1 MVGPRDSV
9 ARLALPVRVLVQ
21 RFAFGILVLGAFA
34 LMLLGK
40 ADSAL
45 TERMRFLIND
55 ALAPVME
62 VLSQPIASVNRGI
75 EAVDDFLYVYSEN
88 TRLRHENERLLQWQ
102 TAARDLEQQNAAYRS
117 LLNAKVDPRIT
128 FVSARVIVDAGGPF
142 VRTLITNAGV
152 RDGVTKGQAVISESG
167 LVGHIVETGERASR
181 LLLLTDL
188 NSRIPVVV
196 ETTRARA
203 ILAGN
208 NTARPEL
215 QFLADSVPLQL
226 GERIVT
232 SGHGGV
238 FPGGIPIGVVTQVSN
253 RGAEV
258 ELFAN
263 FNRLEYVRVLRY
275 QPPRLYE
282 DEQTPARV
290 GTATQ

>member
-1 MVGPRDSV
+1 MVGPRDRV
-9 ARLALPVRVLVQ
+9 ARLALPVRVLAQ
-21 RFAFGILVLGAFA
+21 RFAFGILVVGAFS

-45 TERMRFLIND
+45 TERLRYVVND
-55 ALAPVME
+55 ALAPVMAA
-62 VLSQPIASVNRGI
+62 LSQPIASINRGI
-75 EAVDDFLYVYSEN
+75 QTVDDFLYVYSEN
-88 TRLRHENERLLQWQ
+88 TRLRQENERLLQWQ
-102 TAARDLEQQNAAYRS
+102 NAARQLEQQNAAYRS
-117 LLNAKVDPRIT
+117 LLNAKIDPRIT

-142 VRTLITNAGV
+142 VRTLIINAGG
-152 RDGVTKGQAVISESG
+152 RDGVTKGQAAISEVG

-208 NTARPEL
+208 NTDRPQL

-226 GERIVT
+226 GDRIVT

-238 FPGGIPIGVVTQVSN
+238 FPAGIPIGIVTLVSQ

-258 ELFAN
+258 ELFAD
-263 FNRLEYVRVLRY
+263 FNRLEYVSVVRY
-275 QPPRLYE
+275 QAPRLYE
-282 DEQTPARV
+282 DDNAPAPL
-290 GTATQ
+290 GAAAQ